1 MSKKINK
8 VIEGSGFL
16 AKKFE
21 KYSTFLKKKNVII
34 YAAGVSN
41 SLSTNKLLFKKEL
54 NRFENFCKSNKKK
67 LIYIST
73 TSIYDKSRNNSR
85 YIKNKIKIEKIIK
98 KKVKNYLIMSL

>member
-67 LIYIST
+67 LFYIST
-73 TSIYDKSRNNSR
+73 TSIYDNSRNKS
-85 YIKNKIKIEKIIK
+85 K
-98 KKVKNYLIMSL
+98 